1 MEANQNNK
9 SMDIR
14 DLESNGWGFELG
26 NSNQQLKKTKGIFK
40 GKVVS
45 TEGHR
50 VFGVVVELIG
60 TDKTYLTSP
69 SGYFKITDVPEG
81 IYLARFSFPGFKET
95 EAVITIFGGEEI
107 DLTMEF
113 KAAA

>member
-1 MEANQNNK
+1 MEANANNK
-9 SMDIR
+9 SMNIK
-14 DLESNGWGFELG
+14 DLHANLNKALRSG
-26 NSNQQLKKTKGIFK
+26 NQLKEANGIFK

-45 TEGHR
+45 TTGHR
-50 VFGVVVELIG
+50 VFGVVVELVG
-60 TDKTYLTSP
+60 TDKTYITSP
-69 SGYFKITDVPEG
+69 TGYFKITDVPEG

-95 EAVITIFGGEEI
+95 EAVITVFGGEEI